1 MVAALVALLLSLP
14 GLARLL
20 PSDAASTLSAAQLLD
35 RVRAGD
41 RVPWSGYAEV
51 RGDLDLPD
59 VRELSALPAT
69 IGETTRLRTWWRGA
83 QEWRADS
90 MTVTGELDVVQ
101 GRSRDGRLP
110 RRITW
115 DSGERNADVRIGQQ
129 SIRLPVGADL
139 LPNAL
144 GARLA
149 RAEGIVPT
157 LLPDR
162 RVAGRPAVG
171 LRLTAADLATTT
183 VEHVDV
189 WSEPTTG
196 LPLRV
201 EVTAVGAERPSVTA
215 LVLDLD
221 LSVPPLERTRFVLP
235 PGATV
240 TRDAAPDLAAIADR
254 EARLLLPGSLVG
266 LPRDDRVQGLGGG
279 VATYGAGYTAL
290 TVVPLS
296 PGTAGDVLRRLRR
309 AQPSAVRPGATAAVG
324 TPLVQVLLAVRGDRG
339 YLLAGTVPESLLQQ
353 ALRALEADP
362 PPPREGVR

>member
-1 MVAALVALLLSLP
+1 MVAALLTLLLSLP

-20 PSDAASTLSAAQLLD
+20 PSDAASTLSAAELLE

-115 DSGERNADVRIGQQ
+115 DSGERNADVQIGEQ

-149 RAEGIVPT
+149 RAEGVVPA

-162 RVAGRPAVG
+162 RVAGRPAAG
-171 LRLTAADLATTT
+171 LRLTAADRSTTT

-189 WSEPTTG
+189 WAEPTTG

-221 LSVPPLERTRFVLP
+221 LAVPPVERTRFVLP
-235 PGATV
+235 PGASV

-254 EARLLLPGSLVG
+254 EARHPV
-266 LPRDDRVQGLGGG
+266 
-279 VATYGAGYTAL
+279 VA
-290 TVVPLS
+290 LS

-309 AQPSAVRPGATAAVG
+309 AQPAAVRPGATAAVG
-324 TPLVQVLLAVRGDRG
+324 TPLVQVLLALRGDRG

-353 ALRALEADP
+353 ALTALETDP

>member
-1 MVAALVALLLSLP
+1 MVAALLAVLLSLP

-20 PSDAASTLSAAQLLD
+20 PSDAASSLSAPQLLEL
-35 RVRAGD
+35 VRAGD

-90 MTVTGELDVVQ
+90 MTLTGELDVVQ
-101 GRSRDGRLP
+101 GRSRDGRAP

-115 DSGERNADVRIGQQ
+115 DSEERNADVVLGEQ
-129 SIRLPVGADL
+129 SVRLPVGADL

-144 GARLA
+144 AARLA
-149 RAEGIVPT
+149 RADGVVPS
-157 LLPDR
+157 LVADR
-162 RVAGRPAVG
+162 RVAGRPAAG
-171 LRLTAADLATTT
+171 LRLTSADRATTT

-189 WSEPTTG
+189 WVEPSTG

-221 LSVPPLERTRFVLP
+221 LAVPPVERTRFVLP

-240 TRDAAPDLAAIADR
+240 TRDATPDLAAIADR
-254 EARLLLPGSLVG
+254 EARLLLPDSLAG
-266 LPRDDRVQGLGGG
+266 LPRDDRVEGLSRG
-279 VATYGAGYTAL
+279 VATYGTGFTAL

-296 PGTAGDVLRRLRR
+296 PGTAFDVLRRLRR
-309 AQPSAVRPGATAAVG
+309 AQPSTIRPGATAAVG
-324 TPLVQVLLAVRGDRG
+324 TPLVQVLLAARGDRG
-339 YLLAGTVPESLLQQ
+339 YLLAGTVPESLLQS
-353 ALRALEADP
+353 ALAALEADP
-362 PPPREGVR
+362 PLPREGTR

>member
-1 MVAALVALLLSLP
+1 MVAALLAGLVSLP

-20 PSDAASTLSAAQLLD
+20 PSDASSSLSAAQLLEL
-35 RVRAGD
+35 VRAGD
-41 RVPWSGYAEV
+41 RVAWSGYAEV

-69 IGETTRLRTWWRGA
+69 IGEITRLRTWWRGP

-90 MTVTGELDVVQ
+90 MTLTGELDVVQ
-101 GRSRDGRLP
+101 GRTRDGRAP

-115 DSGERNADVRIGQQ
+115 DSEERNADLVIGEQTV
-129 SIRLPVGADL
+129 RLPVGADL

-149 RAEGIVPT
+149 RADGIVPS
-157 LLPDR
+157 LVADR

-171 LRLTAADLATTT
+171 LRLSAAERATTT

-189 WSEPTTG
+189 WVEPTTG

-201 EVTAVGAERPSVTA
+201 EVTAQGADRPSVTA

-221 LSVPPLERTRFVLP
+221 LAPPPVERTRFVLP

-240 TRDAAPDLAAIADR
+240 TRDATPDLAAIADR
-254 EARLLLPGSLVG
+254 EARLQLPAGLAG
-266 LPRDDRVQGLGGG
+266 LPRDDRVEGLGGG
-279 VATYGAGYTAL
+279 VATYGTGFTAL
-290 TVVPLS
+290 TVVPLR
-296 PGTAGDVLRRLRR
+296 PGTASDGHRRLRR
-309 AQPSAVRPGATAAVG
+309 AQPATVRPGATAAVG
-324 TPLVQVLLAVRGDRG
+324 TPLAQVLLAVRGDRG
-339 YLLAGTVPESLLQQ
+339 YLLAGTVPESLLQT
-353 ALRALEADP
+353 ALAALEADP
-362 PPPREGVR
+362 PPPREGIR

>member
-1 MVAALVALLLSLP
+1 MVAALLAVLVSAP

-20 PSDAASTLSAAQLLD
+20 PSDAADGRSAAELLAL
-35 RVRAGD
+35 VRAGD

-90 MTVTGELDVVQ
+90 MTLTGELDVVQ
-101 GRSRDGRLP
+101 GRTRDGRLP

-115 DSGERNADVRIGQQ
+115 DSEERNADLVIGEQTV
-129 SIRLPVGADL
+129 RLPVGADL

-149 RAEGIVPT
+149 RAEGIVPS
-157 LLPDR
+157 LVADR
-162 RVAGRPAVG
+162 RVAGRRAVG
-171 LRLTAADLATTT
+171 LRLTAADRATTT

-189 WSEPTTG
+189 WLEPTSG

-201 EVTAVGAERPSVTA
+201 EVTAVGADRPSVTA

-221 LSVPPLERTRFVLP
+221 LAEPPVERTRFVLP
-235 PGATV
+235 SGATV
-240 TRDAAPDLAAIADR
+240 TRDASPDLAAIADR
-254 EARLLLPGSLVG
+254 EARVQLPASLAG
-266 LPRDDRVQGLGGG
+266 LPRDDRVEGLGGG
-279 VATYGAGYTAL
+279 VATYGTGFTAL
-290 TVVPLS
+290 TVVPLD
-296 PGTAGDVLRRLRR
+296 PRTAFDVLRRLRR
-309 AQPSAVRPGATAAVG
+309 AQPDTVRPGATAAVG
-324 TPLVQVLLAVRGDRG
+324 TPLVQVLLAARGDRA
-339 YLLAGTVPESLLQQ
+339 YLLAGTVPESLLQT
-353 ALRALEADP
+353 ALAALEADP
-362 PPPREGVR
+362 PPARGGTP